1 MVLVIVSPLT
11 LSPTPSF
18 GDMAGLG
25 QGFDRGIGT
34 WSRETVLFFLNF
46 DHHGNKTIGLSYG
59 ISRIHVAHVTCPR
72 KNRNDLN
79 LGLKK
84 ISLQRQRE
92 NERAVSGNIT

>member
-46 DHHGNKTIGLSYG
+46 DKTKGFSYG